1 MIEETVAALHQNKV
15 ILYPTDTVWGIG
27 GDATNAEVVM
37 KIYKLKQREDH
48 KALIVLVDS
57 IEMLKSCVENI
68 PEQALYF
75 MNSEQPTTLIYPK
88 GIGFAPNL
96 LGTDSSIGIR
106 IPNEPFCQ
114 KLISRFGKPI
124 ISTSANISGSQ
135 TPQSFADISSEILA
149 GVDYIVPLQ
158 KVTNQSQ
165 PSRVIKINVDGTVQ
179 ILRA

>member
-27 GDATNAEVVM
+27 GDATNAEVVK

-75 MNSEQPTTLIYPK
+75 INSEQPTTLIYPK
-88 GIGFAPNL
+88 GIGFAIPVCRWYPIAVVPVHSFEQGKSENEHQEAKWTHFWRKSSNRYIPRKQRNVQPN
-96 LGTDSSIGIR
+96 
-106 IPNEPFCQ
+106 
-114 KLISRFGKPI
+114 KH
-124 ISTSANISGSQ
+124 
-135 TPQSFADISSEILA
+135 
-149 GVDYIVPLQ
+149 
-158 KVTNQSQ
+158 
-165 PSRVIKINVDGTVQ
+165 
-179 ILRA
+179 